1 MQDLSISYI
10 RMQFLENPKN
20 LEEWKIKI
28 LKDYYYNWATKILEL
43 NNIEDFRIGSNS
55 NKNLLF
61 FNSIKNKTE
70 HLILKIDVNE
80 YFIYHKNFDN
90 NIISST
96 KNIYNTNKKL
106 LEKNN
111 EVNYKNCFKTCQLL

>member
-1 MQDLSISYI
+1 MQNLSISYI
-10 RMQFLENPKN
+10 RNQFLENPEN

-28 LKDYYYNWATKILEL
+28 LKNYYYNWATKILDL
-43 NNIEDFRIGSNS
+43 DNIEDFRIGSNS

-90 NIISST
+90 NTISST
-96 KNIYNTNKKL
+96 QNIYNINKNL

-111 EVNYKNCFKTCQLL
+111 QKKYKNCLKICQLL